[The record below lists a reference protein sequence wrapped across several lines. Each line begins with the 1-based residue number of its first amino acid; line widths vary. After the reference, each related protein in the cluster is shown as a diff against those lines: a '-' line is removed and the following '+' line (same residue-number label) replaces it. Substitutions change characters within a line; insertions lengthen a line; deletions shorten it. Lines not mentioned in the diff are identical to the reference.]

1 MTRASWPPSSWSTVQ
16 SIDLTQLSLLHTPAC
31 NERATHREL
40 RMDVKGSKNVADGA
54 TTLTKVARA
63 SQGSVQF
70 LDDSEWKQISLSL
83 RLSPREA
90 EIVRL
95 LLSARSE
102 KNVAEALAISVHTV
116 HSHLERLYRKLS
128 IRSRS
133 ELLVSIFLAYV
144 QRQR

>member
-1 MTRASWPPSSWSTVQ
+1 
-16 SIDLTQLSLLHTPAC
+16 
-31 NERATHREL
+31 
-40 RMDVKGSKNVADGA
+40 MDVKGSKNVADGA